1 MTEIEVPNTAQH
13 IAELRQNL
21 EQIAAGGTNRSPR
34 NIAARAKPYVEQTT
48 TKVAQETVS
57 AIEAT
62 HRMADNGSDQ
72 PLSVYHYTNIDT
84 AIALLKS
91 AGEYAFL
98 RMYSSQG
105 FNDPDEG
112 QYLHRSTIGLLNSQ
126 QMGFL
131 PEMRQDDEPIPS
143 PNCAYIAS
151 FIFDEAG
158 SAADNNIPYWT
169 NYGDYGNGVA
179 IKLAVPRQSLY
190 AVKYGE
196 ANAKQT
202 MAILCK
208 HLEPLL
214 ETVKNLDNEELLS
227 TAKAIIQKSLQ
238 RLNFLY
244 KSSYYAYERECR
256 VIELPGRTELT
267 PQAAYEGKHHAKPFR
282 SYLSHPDLS
291 SLSKGRTWHFPLR
304 GRNHPRPLRRKLPG
318 RPEVFRRPEKPV
330 WTPHSNQDLQHQ
342 LPEAHKSL
350 MAVPTPSDMDI
361 CPTPDIKPNSTRNS
375 VIIRGTQPMP
385 APAETRK
392 EARILALILGGFT
405 AVLLTLMILM
415 SDFLGAYQVKEGQ
428 NCPPGGICHNLGWA
442 GLFGIALTGYGIGLG
457 WAV

>member
-1 MTEIEVPNTAQH
+1 MTEIAVPNIEQH
-13 IAELRQNL
+13 VEELRQNL
-21 EQIAAGGTNRSPR
+21 KRVATGGPSRSPR
-34 NIAARAKPYVEQTT
+34 NLSAQAKPYVEQATA
-48 TKVAQETVS
+48 KVAYKIAN
-57 AIEAT
+57 AIEAP
-62 HRMADNGSDQ
+62 HRIAENDPEQ
-72 PLSVYHYTNIDT
+72 PLFVYHYTSIDT
-84 AIALLKS
+84 AIALLIN
-91 AGEYAFL
+91 AGEGTFL

-158 SAADNNIPYWT
+158 DAADNNIPYWT
-169 NYGDYGNGVA
+169 NYGDDGNGVA

-244 KSSYYAYERECR
+244 KSSYYDYEKECR
-256 VIELPGRTELT
+256 VIELPSQTKLK
-267 PQAAYEGKHHAKPFR
+267 PQVDYKGKHSPQPFR
-282 SYLSHPDLS
+282 SYLEHTALS
-291 SLSKGRTWHFPLR
+291 TKGKNGIFRSGAEITLGPCVENR
-304 GRNHPRPLRRKLPG
+304 QDARRFFENLINKSG
-318 RPEVFRRPEKPV
+318 HHIQIKTSSINYRR
-330 WTPHSNQDLQHQ
+330 
-342 LPEAHKSL
+342 
-350 MAVPTPSDMDI
+350 
-361 CPTPDIKPNSTRNS
+361 STNR
-375 VIIRGTQPMP
+375 
-385 APAETRK
+385 
-392 EARILALILGGFT
+392 
-405 AVLLTLMILM
+405 
-415 SDFLGAYQVKEGQ
+415 
-428 NCPPGGICHNLGWA
+428 
-442 GLFGIALTGYGIGLG
+442 
-457 WAV
+457 